1 MSKLGA
7 TNVTSREQHVNG
19 TIQATTKA
27 KPRGA
32 GDQETDQ
39 VQHGHCQYRCCS
51 ESLVVVH
58 IDMLVTDLIAA
69 KVVVWTGVVGVN
81 MAMR

>member
-1 MSKLGA
+1 M
-7 TNVTSREQHVNG
+7 NG

-39 VQHGHCQYRCCS
+39 VQHGHCQCRCCS
-51 ESLVVVH
+51 EGMIGVH
-58 IDMLVTDLIAA
+58 IVDMLVTDLIAA
-69 KVVVWTGVVGVN
+69 KVVMLTGVVGFN
-81 MAMR
+81 MAMRLPT